1 MRKTFKV
8 QLKPNNKQASKLF
21 LTAAAARY
29 TYNWALEQENSN
41 YAVGK
46 SFIKESDL
54 RKQFTQFKKTPE
66 FPEKF
71 KTVSNE
77 AMKQAIRDA
86 IKAYIRFFKRKAGH
100 PQFKSARKTK
110 PSFYQETNKIQF
122 TETHVQI
129 ECLANSKKRNRRR
142 LNWVRLVEHGRI
154 PTDAKYYNPRIT
166 YDGLHWWITVA
177 VDFPDDI
184 GAQCSSDG
192 VGIDLGVKDF
202 AIVSDG
208 TVYPNLNKTKQLK
221 KLERHKRHLQRVVSR
236 KYHQNNPQIKNPKK
250 GERYRTSKNT
260 IKAKRRHLKASRRIT
275 NILREYCK
283 QFVKTVVSKRP
294 KFVCMENLGVKNMM
308 QNHNLAKAIQE
319 QRWYLTRSTMQQACV
334 AYQIPFVLAN
344 RRYPS
349 SKRCIKC
356 HYIKRNLTLKDRT
369 YICDSCGN
377 VIDRDKQAALNL
389 LEYGEINYAPVV

>member
-29 TYNWALEQENSN
+29 AYNWALEQENSN
-41 YAVGK
+41 YAAGNM
-46 SFIKESDL
+46 FIQEKEL
-54 RKQFTQFKKTPE
+54 RKLFTQFKKTPE

-71 KTVSNE
+71 KTVSNN

-86 IKAYIRFFKRKAGH
+86 IKAYVRFFEHKAGH
-100 PQFKSARKTK
+100 PQFKSARRAK
-110 PSFYQETNKIQF
+110 PSFYQDVLKIKF
-122 TETHVQI
+122 TETYVKI
-129 ECLANSKKRNRRR
+129 ECLANSKRRNRQR
-142 LNWVRLVEHGRI
+142 LNWVRLVERGRI

-177 VDFPDDI
+177 VDFPDDT
-184 GAQCSSDG
+184 GTQCGSDG

-208 TVYPNLNKTKQLK
+208 KKYSNLNKTKQLK
-221 KLERHKRHLQRVVSR
+221 KLERHKRHLQRIVSR

-250 GERYRTSKNT
+250 GVRYKTSKNT

-275 NILREYCK
+275 NILREHCK

-308 QNHNLAKAIQE
+308 RNHNLAKAIQE
-319 QRWYLTRSTMQQACV
+319 QRWYLTRSTMQQAC
-334 AYQIPFVLAN
+334 ATHQIPFVLAD

-356 HYIKRNLTLKDRT
+356 HYIKRNLTLKNRT

-389 LEYGEINYAPVV
+389 LEYGEINYTPVV

>member
-177 VDFPDDI
+177 VDFPDDNCEDSARDAWQYKCMSEDERLRRPNGKLKSEFTRGLEWLRGHPNI
-184 GAQCSSDG
+184 HENMDDMWFHMLKGSYGEGVVFDVVHICWIELHGTGA
-192 VGIDLGVKDF
+192 
-202 AIVSDG
+202 
-208 TVYPNLNKTKQLK
+208 
-221 KLERHKRHLQRVVSR
+221 
-236 KYHQNNPQIKNPKK
+236 
-250 GERYRTSKNT
+250 
-260 IKAKRRHLKASRRIT
+260 
-275 NILREYCK
+275 
-283 QFVKTVVSKRP
+283 
-294 KFVCMENLGVKNMM
+294 
-308 QNHNLAKAIQE
+308 
-319 QRWYLTRSTMQQACV
+319 
-334 AYQIPFVLAN
+334 VLAPVPCLL
-344 RRYPS
+344 YGFVS
-349 SKRCIKC
+349 SLNCVPISPVC
-356 HYIKRNLTLKDRT
+356 CDR
-369 YICDSCGN
+369 I
-377 VIDRDKQAALNL
+377 
-389 LEYGEINYAPVV
+389 